1 MYYHNGQEAR
11 KVIQATD
18 NRNNDFKMA
27 NQAMGLL
34 ETPDVNAPSMT
45 NKGTPVRF
53 MVKGRNHGLN
63 ITVIVEPHGEG
74 IITGYNSGR

>member
-1 MYYHNGQEAR
+1 MKRMETG
-11 KVIQATD
+11 
-18 NRNNDFKMA
+18 
-27 NQAMGLL
+27 
-34 ETPDVNAPSMT
+34 TPDVNVPSMT

>member
-1 MYYHNGQEAR
+1 
-11 KVIQATD
+11 
-18 NRNNDFKMA
+18 
-27 NQAMGLL
+27 
-34 ETPDVNAPSMT
+34 MT

-74 IITGYNSGR
+74 IITGYNSGKYRRKDGY